1 MADNNTTDNTAVD
14 EKTVFEKHYEE
25 LLPEIRAFD
34 ADKVVQVNLDI
45 MQLVST
51 VLGSLPEII
60 AKEKEIRGQ
69 LAGFDIDRALRLEAY
84 VMALSHAHRQW
95 LNAVKPPDGLEALV
109 EEATRLRE
117 NLFSDAS
124 ALVQRKLMDG
134 ARLAE
139 LLGPIGYKNLASDL
153 LVLSGMFREQY
164 PKISGKCATQKAEI
178 ARADQLAAD
187 ILRAVGLKE
196 QGTALIAE
204 TTDIRN
210 RAFTIVIELYDQAR
224 RAIQYLRWKEDDAD
238 TIAPSLFA
246 ARSARKRTETP
257 KPPAPTPPVPPV
269 TGGSPVTG
277 TSPVAPPATAV
288 TPVPADPFLS

>member
-1 MADNNTTDNTAVD
+1 MADSNTTDNTAVD

-34 ADKVVQVNLDI
+34 TDKVVQVNLDI

-51 VLGSLPEII
+51 VLGSLPEIV
-60 AKEKEIRGQ
+60 AKEKEIRNQ
-69 LAGFDIDRALRLEAY
+69 LVGFDVDRALRLEAY
-84 VMALSHAHRQW
+84 VMALSHAHREW
-95 LNAVKPPDGLEALV
+95 LNAVKPQDGFEALI
-109 EEATRLRE
+109 EEATQLRE

-124 ALVQRKLMDG
+124 ALVQRQLMDG
-134 ARLAE
+134 AHLAE
-139 LLGPIGYKNLASDL
+139 LLGTIGYKNLASDL
-153 LVLSGMFREQY
+153 LVLAGMFREQY
-164 PKISGKCATQKAEI
+164 PKIAGKCATQKAEV

-210 RAFTIVIELYDQAR
+210 RAFTIVIELYDQVR

-246 ARSARKRTETP
+246 ARNARKRTETP
-257 KPPAPTPPVPPV
+257 KPPAPTPAVPPV

-288 TPVPADPFLS
+288 TPVATDPFLS